1 MLILEKILF
10 FFLMM
15 SILVVFREGF
25 AFVIAWMK
33 DTKMEMTTKRM
44 VILASAI
51 SYILTIIFT
60 GFKLI
65 A

>member
-1 MLILEKILF
+1 MLILEKIMF

>member
-10 FFLMM
+10 FFLLMLL
-15 SILVVFREGF
+15 LVVLRVVF
-25 AFVIAWMK
+25 AFIVAWVK
-33 DTKMEMTTKRM
+33 DTKMEITTKRM

-51 SYILTIIFT
+51 SYIFTIIFT

>member
-1 MLILEKILF
+1 MKKMKEKEIRKLDMQ
-10 FFLMM
+10 LRA
-15 SILVVFREGF
+15 SSAE
-25 AFVIAWMK
+25 
-33 DTKMEMTTKRM
+33 DNKMEITRKRM

-51 SYILTIIFT
+51 SYIFTIIFT

>member
-10 FFLMM
+10 FFLIM
-15 SILVVFREGF
+15 SILVVLREGF
-25 AFVIAWMK
+25 AFVVAWIK
-33 DTKMEMTTKRM
+33 ETKMEITTKRM

-51 SYILTIIFT
+51 SYIFTIIFT

-65 A
+65 S

>member
-1 MLILEKILF
+1 
-10 FFLMM
+10 M
-15 SILVVFREGF
+15 SILVVLREGF
-25 AFVIAWMK
+25 AFVVAWIK
-33 DTKMEMTTKRM
+33 DAKMEITTKRM

-51 SYILTIIFT
+51 SYIFTIIFT